1 MKPGSMWCF
10 EKIEGFS
17 IMPRGGKRPGS
28 GRKKGGTNK
37 VTADVKQAIMEAFS
51 ALGGVEYL
59 KHVAITDPK
68 TFCALL
74 GKLIPVKVAGE
85 AEDPP
90 VLRMTIDAPPDET
103 REQWLARTAR
113 ERGLLAPA
121 IVDPAT
127 RAAAAGIPCKI
138 CRRSAKGGPA

>member
-1 MKPGSMWCF
+1 
-10 EKIEGFS
+10 
-17 IMPRGGKRPGS
+17 MPRGGKRPGS

-37 VTADVKQAIMEAFS
+37 ITADVKQAIMEAFN

-59 KHVAITDPK
+59 CAVAREDPK
-68 TFCALL
+68 AFCALL
-74 GKLIPVKVAGE
+74 GKLIPVKVAGD

-113 ERGLLAPA
+113 ERGLPAPA
-121 IVDPAT
+121 IVG
-127 RAAAAGIPCKI
+127 AAVG
-138 CRRSAKGGPA
+138 SANGGDSK

>member
-1 MKPGSMWCF
+1 VAGTIF

-17 IMPRGGKRPGS
+17 NMPRGGKRPGS

-37 VTADVKQAIMEAFS
+37 ITSDVKQAILEAFN

-59 KHVAITDPK
+59 CVVAREDPK
-68 TFCALL
+68 AFCALL
-74 GKLIPVKVAGE
+74 GKLIPVKVAGD

-113 ERGLLAPA
+113 ERGLPAPA
-121 IVDPAT
+121 IVG
-127 RAAAAGIPCKI
+127 AAVG
-138 CRRSAKGGPA
+138 SANGGDSK